1 MSVLLLP
8 LAFLLLSVFGVCAFL
23 LNQMRERQ
31 RKLRRRFSKALDP
44 YAKRRRDDPGSGPSA
59 RISTE
64 TPKPTMAA
72 RYASTFGFN
81 PARLDLYPAK
91 PPIMILAATLVG
103 CIVVWMLKV
112 IVGWIALLGIPVL
125 CVVFSRTLFGR
136 FHQRRALTLFKQF
149 PDALSMIVRA
159 VRVGIPISEAVR
171 AVARENEAPTA
182 GEFARLADQMA
193 IGLPLDE
200 ALRSM
205 AERNNLPEYRFFATA
220 LTLQGQTGGNLSETL
235 DNLAD
240 VIRKRVAARAR
251 GYALAAEARTSA
263 NVLSAL
269 PVLLFIALLFMN
281 PTYADVLLDTHAGH
295 MILGLTLILLGGGI
309 FVMRLLIQKSLS

>member
-1 MSVLLLP
+1 MNAYLLP
-8 LAFLLLSVFGVCAFL
+8 LAFLLLSVVGICLFL
-23 LNQMRERQ
+23 LNQQRER
-31 RKLRRRFSKALDP
+31 RRRLKRRFSKALDP
-44 YAKRRRDDPGSGPSA
+44 YAKRRRDDPGAAVSA
-59 RISTE
+59 RISTDA
-64 TPKPTMAA
+64 PAA
-72 RYASTFGFN
+72 TAADRYPRIFGFN
-81 PARLDLYPAK
+81 AARLDLYPAR
-91 PPIMILAATLVG
+91 PLILIGIASIIG
-103 CIVVWMLKV
+103 CLADWMLRM
-112 IVGWIALLGIPVL
+112 IVGWIALPALPFL
-125 CVVFSRTLFGR
+125 CIMFSRLLFGR
-136 FHQRRALTLFKQF
+136 FHQRRADTLFKQF
-149 PDALSMIVRA
+149 PDALAMIVRA

-182 GEFARLADQMA
+182 VEFARLADQMA

-200 ALRSM
+200 ALRGM
-205 AERNNLPEYRFFATA
+205 AERNGLPEYRFFATA

-269 PVLLFIALLFMN
+269 PVLLFIALMFMN
-281 PTYADVLLDTHAGH
+281 PAYADQLLDTHSGH
-295 MILGLTLILLGGGI
+295 VILGLTLLLLGGGM

>member
-1 MSVLLLP
+1 MNVYLLP
-8 LAFLLLSVFGVCAFL
+8 LAFLLLSVVGISAFL
-23 LNQMRERQ
+23 LNQVRERQ
-31 RKLRRRFSKALDP
+31 RRLRRRFSKALDP
-44 YAKRRRDDPGSGPSA
+44 YAKRRRDDPGGAPTA
-59 RISTE
+59 RISTDA
-64 TPKPTMAA
+64 PKPTMAA
-72 RYASTFGFN
+72 RYASIFGFN
-81 PARLDLYPAK
+81 ATRLDLYPAR
-91 PPIMILAATLVG
+91 PLLMIGAASLTG
-103 CIVVWMLKV
+103 CIAAWMLKV

-125 CVVFSRTLFGR
+125 CILFSRMLFGR
-136 FHQRRALTLFKQF
+136 FHQRRADTLFKQF
-149 PDALSMIVRA
+149 PDALAMIVRA

-182 GEFARLADQMA
+182 VEFGRLADQMA

-205 AERNNLPEYRFFATA
+205 AERNGLPEYRFFATA

-269 PVLLFIALLFMN
+269 PVLLFIALMFMN
-281 PTYADVLLDTHAGH
+281 PSYADQLLYTHSGH
-295 MILGLTLILLGGGI
+295 MILGLTLILLGGGMG
-309 FVMRLLIQKSLS
+309 VMRMMIQKSLS

>member
-1 MSVLLLP
+1 MNAFLLP
-8 LAFLLLSVFGVCAFL
+8 LAFLLLSVVGIGAFL
-23 LNQMRERQ
+23 LNQLRERQ
-31 RKLRRRFSKALDP
+31 RRLRRRFSKALDP
-44 YAKRRRDDPGSGPSA
+44 YARRRRDDPGAASTA
-59 RISTE
+59 RISTQA
-64 TPKPTMAA
+64 PKPTMAA
-72 RYASTFGFN
+72 RYARTFGFN
-81 PARLDLYPAK
+81 ATRLDLYPAR
-91 PPIMILAATLVG
+91 PPIMIGVAAIAGCLVG
-103 CIVVWMLKV
+103 WMLQV
-112 IVGWIALLGIPVL
+112 ILGWIALLGVPVL
-125 CVVFSRTLFGR
+125 CVVFSRMLFGR

-149 PDALSMIVRA
+149 PDALAMIVRA

-182 GEFARLADQMA
+182 GEFGRLADQMA

-205 AERNNLPEYRFFATA
+205 AERNGLPEYRFFATA

-269 PVLLFIALLFMN
+269 PVLLFIALLFIN
-281 PTYADVLLDTHAGH
+281 PSYADMLIDSHAGH
-295 MILGLTLILLGGGI
+295 MILGLTLILLGGGM
-309 FVMRLLIQKSLS
+309 FVMRLMIQKSLS